1 MTLVTYKK
9 TYIGDISK
17 VIVMNIVKEQIE
29 EIEKRKK
36 SQLRKTLFS
45 TLSKPQRENWEKSK
59 QRKVWFG

>member
-9 TYIGDISK
+9 TCIGDISK
-17 VIVMNIVKEQIE
+17 VIVMNIAKEQIE

-45 TLSKPQRENWEKSK
+45 TLSKPQREN
-59 QRKVWFG
+59 